1 MFFPSMI
8 ASAIS
13 GILIF
18 IAFLLFF
25 KKNKDKQDKQEKQ
38 GKQQIILLLF
48 SIAIGIH
55 GISHLG
61 LEYIYHYPRCM
72 FKKII

>member
-1 MFFPSMI
+1 MIFPSLL

-18 IAFLLFF
+18 IAILLFF
-25 KKNKDKQDKQEKQ
+25 TKK
-38 GKQQIILLLF
+38 GKQQHTVHIILLF

-61 LEYIYHYPRCM
+61 LEYIYHYPR
-72 FKKII
+72 FIQKNRTQ

>member
-1 MFFPSMI
+1 MFPSAL

-13 GILIF
+13 GILIL
-18 IAFLLFF
+18 IALLLFF
-25 KKNKDKQDKQEKQ
+25 KKNKV
-38 GKQQIILLLF
+38 KQQILLLLF

-61 LEYIYHYPRCM
+61 LEIFYNR
-72 FKKII
+72 FII